1 MLSTGGEG
9 EGTEGWINSYL
20 LYNPLERVMK
30 THRLLVNI
38 FFGGNNGCKE
48 AGNQKERGCKTNY
61 SLSVLSIT
69 SC

>member
-1 MLSTGGEG
+1 MSTGGEG

-38 FFGGNNGCKE
+38 FWGGIMDVKK
-48 AGNQKERGCKTNY
+48 QVIKKRGDAKQ
-61 SLSVLSIT
+61 IT
-69 SC
+69 A